1 MLLRRHNLNLLP
13 ILRELLRTRSVSET
27 SKIVGLSQPAVSA
40 ALAKLRETY
49 NDSLLIMVG
58 RKLELTE
65 KGEELILQAERAC
78 LEVEVLFSPAV
89 FDPYTAQRRFV
100 VGTADYVAYLLA
112 PVVSEILER
121 EAPLVSVQFV
131 DVPPD
136 SRLDLARGRIDV
148 VTIPSDTAAY
158 LQDETKGTPLFD
170 DDMVVIASRRH
181 RKFAD
186 ELTMGVYESSRHAR
200 FKLNW
205 DALGHQDHSFNAANV
220 HTEDQIMVQQFALLP
235 SIVERSGI
243 IALIYRSL
251 AERFAR
257 MHEIDL
263 FPPPF
268 EIPTSTV
275 TAYWW
280 GSKEKDPA
288 HVWFCGLLTR
298 ASAELGLSIG

>member
-78 LEVEVLFSPAV
+78 LEVEALFSPAV
-89 FDPYTAQRRFV
+89 FDPFTAQRRFV

-131 DVPPD
+131 DVPPE

-148 VTIPSDTAAY
+148 VTIPSDTAGY
-158 LQDETKGTPLFD
+158 LQDETKGTPLFVD
-170 DDMVVIASRRH
+170 NMVVIASRRH
-181 RKFAD
+181 RKFT
-186 ELTMGVYESSRHAR
+186 ELTMEVYETSRHAR

-205 DALGHQDHSFNAANV
+205 DALGHLDYSFDAANI

-251 AERFAR
+251 AEQFAK
-257 MHEIDL
+257 MHEIDI
-263 FPPPF
+263 FSPPF
-268 EIPTSTV
+268 EIPASTV

-288 HVWFCGLLTR
+288 HAWFCDLLTR
-298 ASAELGLSIG
+298 ASAELGLKVP